1 MKKICFI
8 LFLFISVTSFSQTF
22 WYPVWMKSTVKMTG
36 IPGTGTLLGI
46 DVSGNV
52 SKVLGVGATGVTGL
66 TPYEILTGD
75 ATGVI
80 NQSPN
85 FQWSSAFG
93 DNTLSITGTS
103 PSLSIS
109 DGSYGGTYTNQKVF
123 FTDGTGAAMDIQ
135 YNMIRIIDDDN
146 GSISI
151 FKKDNNSATAYSLYL
166 PPVNGTSGQSLKLNG
181 SLELEWYTPAAGVTG
196 LNDYEP
202 LFGSLTGTIEQ
213 DNFWYYDPT
222 TQYMRLGDP
231 SGSAGGEIAVVDGTD
246 ASSMT
251 ATSIGV
257 SGSVGQTSMNGQYF
271 TLYDLDV
278 EQFSIGRAV
287 WSVDEILLFP
297 AAKGALNQSL
307 QVSNVTGDEVTL
319 SWFTPTSGTVTSFSF
334 TDGSGFDGT
343 VTNATTTPTLALTT
357 TVGDNRVMYSN
368 SGGVTGSSLFTY
380 DDAAGVERLD
390 VSAYDYILRGST
402 TYTNGLIYADDGGT
416 VFLGANSQGNTT
428 SLFINDSGEEI
439 AMKADNG
446 VKISNFAA
454 GDALTYIVDAT
465 DVITPVT
472 LTANDFN
479 FSGGTLSIDYTN
491 GQTANT
497 STIGFLTDTDWD
509 TFNNKVSFD
518 IHSQASETSLAND
531 DEIPIYDLSEGAINK
546 TTYETLLSP
555 NPTNYRNYRFTYFNE
570 FLNTVGT
577 ATGGNDIIATNS
589 GTGAGTNNTA
599 TTAANRVGLVRSTT
613 GTTAT
618 GRTSPA
624 TSSTACAFG
633 GGSWVYEIEIN
644 LAALSTVTQ
653 RYQLVLGFH
662 DVQNAANQVDA
673 IAFVYDEGGVSTG
686 SAASANWQ
694 TLTSSNS
701 TRTWTTSGTAVATGW
716 VNLRIEVNAAASS
729 VSFYVNGTSVATHT
743 TNIPSGGGRYA
754 GFGYLLLKSIGTT
767 ASTMDV
773 DYIFCEQDLT
783 TNR

>member
-8 LFLFISVTSFSQTF
+8 LFLFISVTSYSQTF
-22 WYPVWMKSTVKMTG
+22 WYPVWLKSTVKMTG

-52 SKVLGVGATGVTGL
+52 SKVLGIGATGVTGL

-75 ATGVI
+75 VTGVI

-181 SLELEWYTPAAGVTG
+181 SLELEWFTP
-196 LNDYEP
+196 
-202 LFGSLTGTIEQ
+202 
-213 DNFWYYDPT
+213 
-222 TQYMRLGDP
+222 
-231 SGSAGGEIAVVDGTD
+231 SAG
-246 ASSMT
+246 S
-251 ATSIGV
+251 
-257 SGSVGQTSMNGQYF
+257 
-271 TLYDLDV
+271 
-278 EQFSIGRAV
+278 
-287 WSVDEILLFP
+287 
-297 AAKGALNQSL
+297 
-307 QVSNVTGDEVTL
+307 
-319 SWFTPTSGTVTSFSF
+319 VTSFSF

-343 VTNATTTPTLALTT
+343 VTNATTTPSLALTT

-368 SGGVTGSSLFTY
+368 SGGITGSSLFTY
-380 DDAAGVERLD
+380 DDATDAE
-390 VSAYDYILRGST
+390 IF
-402 TYTNGLIYADDGGT
+402 TNTVAQFSIYGTQNYPSSLFELSDGGG
-416 VFLGANSQGNTT
+416 VSIGDFYGDVNSTYISIEDGSENIY
-428 SLFINDSGEEI
+428 L
-439 AMKADNG
+439 KADNG
-446 VKISNFAA
+446 VNLTNFAGG
-454 GDALTYIVDAT
+454 GDKILYASNT
-465 DVITPVT
+465 DGTITGTT

-497 STIGFLTDTDWD
+497 STKGFLTDTDWD

-518 IHSQASETSLAND
+518 IHSQSSEISLAND
-531 DEIPIYDLSEGAINK
+531 DETPIYDLSEGAINK

-599 TTAANRVGLVRSTT
+599 TNAAERVGLVRSTT

-618 GRTSPA
+618 GRTSPG

-633 GGSWVYEIEIN
+633 GGSWTYEIEIN

-662 DVQNAANQVDA
+662 DVQNAANQIDA